1 MFSNSILVF
10 LSIIPGIEND
20 EDIKQLDSEISELQ
34 SNNNQMEGQMIK
46 LRTQIFTMEGKLKY
60 AEKEHQSM
68 EEKHRTLTHQLDELR
83 TTLVKHLSDVKTGT
97 QESAEPSPQ
106 QQKGPSRENVE
117 AFLAS
122 LKGIEEST
130 GEGASPLTPP
140 PTADK
145 YDSVKQTVSNIAV
158 SAT

>member
-1 MFSNSILVF
+1 
-10 LSIIPGIEND
+10 
-20 EDIKQLDSEISELQ
+20 
-34 SNNNQMEGQMIK
+34 
-46 LRTQIFTMEGKLKY
+46 
-60 AEKEHQSM
+60 M

-97 QESAEPSPQ
+97 QESVESPPQ